1 MLMTFFWELKQI
13 ILSTY
18 KTRKDL
24 YSQSYFFE
32 EKNKARG
39 IILPDFR
46 LYYKAMVSKTVW
58 HCHTTW
64 DIG

>member
-18 KTRKDL
+18 KIIKDL

-32 EKNKARG
+32 ENNKARD

-46 LYYKAMVSKTVW
+46 LYYKVMVSKTVW
-58 HCHTTW
+58 HWHKVW